1 MPLRQEPQRM
11 PLSQQL
17 KRRLLLLM
25 PCKGMPL
32 PLQLKR
38 RLMVLMPL
46 LLLLM
51 PLLLPPLRQEPQR
64 MPGYGRLLLPVERRR
79 RSPSRD
85 QN

>member
-38 RLMVLMPL
+38 RLMLLMPMP
-46 LLLLM
+46 LLLM
-51 PLLLPPLRQEPQR
+51 PLLLPLLRQEPQR
-64 MPGYGRLLLPVERRR
+64 MPGYGRLLLPVERRH